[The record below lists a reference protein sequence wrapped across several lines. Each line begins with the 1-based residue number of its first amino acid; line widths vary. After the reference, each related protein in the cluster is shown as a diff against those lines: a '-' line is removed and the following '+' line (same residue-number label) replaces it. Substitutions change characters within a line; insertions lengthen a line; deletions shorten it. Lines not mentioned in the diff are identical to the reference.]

1 MTGEFAGLKA
11 VVVGFGVSGRAA
23 TSVLAEAGASVL
35 VTETRSMDE
44 LMAVALDDAK
54 GDGPLTVPPGVTFA
68 GGGHRPE
75 HVEGADV
82 VVVSPGVPEHAPV
95 VQWALE
101 SGIPVWSELEIGAR
115 LCRVP
120 IAAVTGTNGKTTTV
134 EMIAS
139 MMRAAGLA
147 ARACGNVG
155 YPFSLAARESHDA
168 LAVEASSFQLRFQ
181 ESLHP
186 RVSLLLNLAPDHLDW
201 HGSLDAYAEAKARIF
216 ALQSEPDIHIG
227 NRDDINASRLS
238 RKAPC
243 VIRWFRSGPP
253 EQGEVGV
260 VDGRVV
266 ARDASPAAGTK
277 NGRTAARGRDLG
289 TPRSHSPA
297 FATDAAAAAAA
308 ALAFG
313 IPPEAIREAIASFAP
328 LPHRGAVVAEVDSV
342 RFIDDSKATNP
353 HAALAALEGLDR
365 VVLIAGGLTKG
376 VDLMPLTQAATH
388 LVSVVAIG
396 EAAQEIAEIFRGA
409 VPVEIASSL
418 EEAVKIAF
426 ERAPRDGLVVLAPAC
441 ASQDMFRDYRERG
454 QRFAA
459 AAASVA
465 RGAVSAGSSAQRRNG
480 HGR

>member
-1 MTGEFAGLKA
+1 MTGDFAGLRA
-11 VVVGFGVSGRAA
+11 VVAGFGVSGRAA
-23 TSVLAEAGASVL
+23 ASVLADEGASVL
-35 VTETRSMDE
+35 VTETRSMEDLIAAASTE
-44 LMAVALDDAK
+44 D
-54 GDGPLTVPPGVTFA
+54 GDGSVTPPTGVTFA

-75 HVEGADV
+75 HLEGADLL
-82 VVVSPGVPEHAPV
+82 VVSPGVPEHAPV
-95 VQWALE
+95 VQWAVE
-101 SGIPVWSELEIGAR
+101 AGIPVWSELEIGAR

-120 IAAVTGTNGKTTTV
+120 IVAVTGTNGKTTTV

-186 RVSLLLNLAPDHLDW
+186 RVSVLLNLAPDHLDW
-201 HGSLDAYAEAKARIF
+201 HGSLAAYAEAKARIF
-216 ALQSEPDIHIG
+216 ELQSEPDIHIG
-227 NRDDINASRLS
+227 NRDDTTASRLS

-243 VIRWFRSGPP
+243 VVRWFRSGLP

-260 VDGRVV
+260 VDGRVI
-266 ARDASPAAGTK
+266 ARIDSSAAASK
-277 NGRTAARGRDLG
+277 NGGAPARGLDLG
-289 TPRSHSPA
+289 TPRSRAPA
-297 FATDAAAAAAA
+297 FTLDAAAAAAA
-308 ALAFG
+308 TLAFG
-313 IPPEAIREAIASFAP
+313 IPPDAVREAIGSFTP

-365 VVLIAGGLTKG
+365 VVLIAGGLSKG
-376 VDLMPLTQAATH
+376 VDLAPLAQAAPR

-396 EAAQEIAEIFRGA
+396 EAAPAIAKVFRGA

-418 EEAVKIAF
+418 EEAVEMAF
-426 ERAPRDGLVVLAPAC
+426 ERAPRDGLVVLAPGC

-465 RGAVSAGSSAQRRNG
+465 RGAIAAGSSADRRDD